1 MDPFF
6 VLAVD
11 GSGYG
16 YTLCLESGKVYLLT
30 GAWGGNTDTA
40 FDEAVI
46 EEWSDLEAFV
56 DGLKNKG

>member
-11 GSGYG
+11 GSGHAASSRVRG
-16 YTLCLESGKVYLLT
+16 EATPTLLLRSC
-30 GAWGGNTDTA
+30 NRRM
-40 FDEAVI
+40 VN
-46 EEWSDLEAFV
+46 LEAFV